1 MRHLVSVALSVLI
14 FLLPASA
21 QRGGG
26 RGAGSVSARGG
37 GSFRGSVAASGFHGG
52 SFQGSARTSYP
63 VRTQVPTRNWGG
75 YGNGYYGSG
84 WHRRYPYYPYYGY
97 VGYGYAYPYAY
108 FGFDNGFYS
117 STYYS
122 DQNSD
127 YYAQQ
132 NAQLNAEIGSLNQ
145 QMQDLRDQNDNLLD
159 YVERSGAAAAA
170 RAPAPNVPQS
180 LTQPMQAE
188 PPAPAT
194 VLVFKD
200 GHTAEVH
207 NYAIVGS
214 TLWSLTQNRS
224 QKYPV
229 ADLDIDKTIQENE
242 KRGVEFTAPTQK

>member
-1 MRHLVSVALSVLI
+1 MRHTVSVALSVLF
-14 FLLPASA
+14 FLLPAFA

-37 GSFRGSVAASGFHGG
+37 SSFRGSVASSGFHGG
-52 SFQGSARTSYP
+52 SFQARSSYP
-63 VRTQVPTRNWGG
+63 IRTQVPTRNWAGYGG
-75 YGNGYYGSG
+75 YGYGYG
-84 WHRRYPYYPYYGY
+84 WHRHYPYYPYYGY

-108 FGFDNGFYS
+108 FGFSNGFYS

-145 QMQDLRDQNDNLLD
+145 QMQDLRDQNDNLRD
-159 YVERSGAAAAA
+159 YVDRSGAAAAA
-170 RAPAPNVPQS
+170 RAPVPNVPSS
-180 LTQPMQAE
+180 LAQPMQAE
-188 PPAPAT
+188 PPVPPT

-200 GHTAEVH
+200 GHTTEVH

-214 TLWSLTQNRS
+214 TLWALSQNRS
-224 QKYPV
+224 QKYAV
-229 ADLDIDKTIQENE
+229 SDLDIDKTIQENE